1 MNGGETVKINYQ
13 YIGQRIRQ
21 ERLRN
26 RLSQEHLAE
35 LTGASP
41 QYISHI
47 ETARKKASLEMILKI
62 ANALDVSV
70 DQLIA
75 DNLTGSQYKGDAELS
90 RLFTGCTHYERRIIL
105 EIATAARYILEE
117 YRWIMTVNKS

>member
-1 MNGGETVKINYQ
+1 MNGDEIMQINYQ

-21 ERLRN
+21 ERLRH

-90 RLFTGCTHYERRIIL
+90 QLFTGCTHYERRIIL

-117 YRWIMTVNKS
+117 YRWILNIDKS

>member
-1 MNGGETVKINYQ
+1 MNGGEIMQVNYQ

-21 ERLRN
+21 ERLRH
-26 RLSQEHLAE
+26 RLSQEQLAE
-35 LTGASP
+35 LTGSSP

-62 ANALDVSV
+62 ANSLDVSV

-75 DNLTGSQYKGDAELS
+75 DNLTSNQYKGDVELS
-90 RLFTGCTHYERRIIL
+90 RLFIGCTQYEQRIIL
-105 EIATAARYILEE
+105 EIATATRYILEE
-117 YRWIMTVNKS
+117 YRWIMNVNKS

>member
-1 MNGGETVKINYQ
+1 MSINYKQ
-13 YIGQRIRQ
+13 IGQRIRQ
-21 ERLRN
+21 ERGRH
-26 RLSQEHLAE
+26 RLSQEQLAE

-47 ETARKKASLEMILKI
+47 ETARKKASLEMLVRL

-70 DQLIA
+70 DQLLA
-75 DNLTGSQYKGDAELS
+75 DNLTASQYKVDAELS

-105 EIATAARYILEE
+105 EIAAAARYILEE
-117 YRWIMTVNKS
+117 YRWMHNTDKA